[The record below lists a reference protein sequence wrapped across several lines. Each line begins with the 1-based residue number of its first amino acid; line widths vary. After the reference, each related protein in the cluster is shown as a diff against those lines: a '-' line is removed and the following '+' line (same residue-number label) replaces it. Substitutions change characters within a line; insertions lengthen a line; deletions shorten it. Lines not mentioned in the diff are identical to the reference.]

1 MLGIGGLV
9 GAGRTELLRAIFGAD
24 AYSGDIYYKGEN
36 IRNTSPRD
44 SIRRGFSMVPE
55 DRKDEGL
62 ILSHTIQSNILMP
75 VLSDIASF
83 GFLRRREERSIP
95 NQFLKELN
103 IKAPNVQVRAG
114 MLSGGNQQKVVLA
127 KCLAPQ
133 PKVVLLDE
141 PTRGVDVGAKAEIYK
156 IINDLACQG
165 YAIIMVSSELPE
177 LIAVS
182 DRILVMH
189 EGQVG
194 GEIDAKQATEEK
206 IMMLA
211 I

>member
-1 MLGIGGLV
+1 M
-9 GAGRTELLRAIFGAD
+9 
-24 AYSGDIYYKGEN
+24 
-36 IRNTSPRD
+36 
-44 SIRRGFSMVPE
+44 
-55 DRKDEGL
+55 
-62 ILSHTIQSNILMP
+62 
-75 VLSDIASF
+75 
-83 GFLRRREERSIP
+83 
-95 NQFLKELN
+95 
-103 IKAPNVQVRAG
+103 
-114 MLSGGNQQKVVLA
+114 LA

>member
-1 MLGIGGLV
+1 MC
-9 GAGRTELLRAIFGAD
+9 RFE
-24 AYSGDIYYKGEN
+24 
-36 IRNTSPRD
+36 
-44 SIRRGFSMVPE
+44 
-55 DRKDEGL
+55 
-62 ILSHTIQSNILMP
+62 
-75 VLSDIASF
+75 
-83 GFLRRREERSIP
+83 
-95 NQFLKELN
+95 
-103 IKAPNVQVRAG
+103 
-114 MLSGGNQQKVVLA
+114 LSGGNQQKVVLA